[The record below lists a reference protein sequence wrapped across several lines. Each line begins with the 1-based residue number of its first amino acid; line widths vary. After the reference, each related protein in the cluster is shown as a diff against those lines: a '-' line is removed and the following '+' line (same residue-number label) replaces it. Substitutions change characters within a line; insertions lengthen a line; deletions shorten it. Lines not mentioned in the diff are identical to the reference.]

1 MNTNYTHFKKL
12 PRALTAALYL
22 FSMVLLSTGFTMA
35 PASSTEQGEW
45 TLVAEQNDVKAY
57 ARISDCGEGQ
67 SVFLLKFQNN
77 GKSAYRIDYTVN
89 VTNDPTAGAIKQS
102 LSLLAGSA
110 MEGECNARQDVRLSF
125 YAFGESPSLNQIQIN
140 FLTLQPINYE
150 N

>member
-12 PRALTAALYL
+12 PRAFTVALL
-22 FSMVLLSTGFTMA
+22 LCAMVLISTGYTV
-35 PASSTEQGEW
+35 PAASIAEQEEW
-45 TLVAEQNDVKAY
+45 TLVAERNDVKAY

-67 SVFLLKFQNN
+67 SVFLLKFENN
-77 GKSAYRIDYTVN
+77 GKSAYRVEYTVN

-110 MEGECNARQDVRLSF
+110 MEGECNAREDVRLSF
-125 YAFGESPSLNQIQIN
+125 YTFGESPSLNQIQIN